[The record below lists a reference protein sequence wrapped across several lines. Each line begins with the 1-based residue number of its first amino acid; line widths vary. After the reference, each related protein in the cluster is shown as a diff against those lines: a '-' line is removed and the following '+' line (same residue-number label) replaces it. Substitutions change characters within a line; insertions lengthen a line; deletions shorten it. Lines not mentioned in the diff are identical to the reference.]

1 MFSHN
6 KTGYILGIH
15 LADIRQHLV
24 KSGRIQQSSCSE
36 YLIHGITEFMLRYVS
51 QNIHRI
57 GYIDQ
62 NRISGIRHDLL
73 HSLPHH
79 FHIGLQKY
87 HTVSGITRLNTRSG
101 CIDNNLCIFTLFK
114 ASNPDIRIRTVGKS
128 SGMAGIQYYTQ
139 CLLLI
144 PVDHHNLIGQI
155 HAKNGIQYG
164 RSHMTGSNQYNFSII

>member
-6 KTGYILGIH
+6 KTSYILSIH

-24 KSGRIQQSSCSE
+24 KSCCIQQSSSSE
-36 YLIHGITEFMLRYVS
+36 DLIHRITEFMLCYIS
-51 QNIHRI
+51 QNIHRV

-87 HTVSGITRLNTRSG
+87 HTISGIAWLNTRTG
-101 CIDNNLCIFTLFK
+101 CIDNNLCILTLFK
-114 ASNPDIRIRTVGKS
+114 ATNSDIGIRAVSKGRR
-128 SGMAGIQYYTQ
+128 MAGIQHYTQ

-155 HAKNGIQYG
+155 HTKNRIQYG